1 MNWTLRQIG
10 RVRSVWQD
18 AFGVPRQPRLV
29 AAWATVELDP
39 AVLRPE
45 ALRGLETFSH
55 VWLVFGFDRAETER
69 QAVRPPRHAARRAR
83 ALPGA
88 VRPPTRMGVLATRSP
103 HRPNRLGLSA
113 VRLRSV
119 DPDGLKLEVE
129 GVDLLDG
136 TPVFDVKPY
145 LPYADCIPEAT
156 AGWADGALPRQ
167 PVRFAPEV
175 AARLA
180 DEPRLA
186 ALLVDTLALD
196 PRRPGARTGTYAS
209 RIAGLDVHARVDADG
224 AWTVERLVA
233 AGPSP
238 LPSPPK
244 EEAHQEAAGDRDE
257 PQLPG
262 ADPDEER
269 GP

>member
-1 MNWTLRQIG
+1 M
-10 RVRSVWQD
+10 RSVWQD
-18 AFGVPRQPRLV
+18 AFGVPRQPGLV

-39 AVLRPE
+39 AEIRPE

-69 QAVRPPRHAARRAR
+69 QAVRPPRHAARRAQD
-83 ALPGA
+83 LPGA
-88 VRPPTRMGVLATRSP
+88 ARPPTRVGVLATRSP

-113 VRLRSV
+113 VRLLSV
-119 DPDGLKLEVE
+119 DSEGLRLEVE

-136 TPVFDVKPY
+136 TPVFDIKPY
-145 LPYADCIPEAT
+145 LPYADRIPDAT
-156 AGWADGALPRQ
+156 AGWADGELPRR

-180 DEPRLA
+180 DDPRLA

-209 RIAGLDVHARVDADG
+209 RIAGLDVHARVDAEG
-224 AWTVERLVA
+224 AWTVERLVE
-233 AGPSP
+233 AGTSPFPSP
-238 LPSPPK
+238 AHH
-244 EEAHQEAAGDRDE
+244 EAHQKAEGDGDE

-262 ADPDEER
+262 TDPDEER